1 MRKRALC
8 VFGLLGLRGLPML
21 VFGCERELDGQRG
34 AGFMLT
40 LGAKQIGGGSN
51 REARIEVLVVPGTL
65 ELIPAVRGATTR
77 RYFCFSRTSTLY
89 LYALVNS
96 SVPGKGGE
104 RSDRRRCVDYIM
116 AVATAKN
123 AVERTCHT
131 AMLQRQDTR

>member
-65 ELIPAVRGATTR
+65 ELIPAVEGPLRDVTFVSLAPRLCT
-77 RYFCFSRTSTLY
+77 CTL
-89 LYALVNS
+89 
-96 SVPGKGGE
+96 
-104 RSDRRRCVDYIM
+104 
-116 AVATAKN
+116 
-123 AVERTCHT
+123 
-131 AMLQRQDTR
+131 